1 MVVMS
6 ETHPGPGAAAW
17 RASIPPRSPDD
28 RVVGGVA
35 AGVGQAIGL
44 DPILV
49 RIAFIVLAFSGP
61 GLPMYAI
68 AWVVMPEGGAGLDG
82 AERSPVEFRR
92 GVGLVLIVLGSV
104 LALREFGL
112 TPPDEIVWPVLLVG
126 VGVGLVWWQVQ
137 PQVEFTRWAG
147 ARIAA
152 GVVVMGTGLAAFVA
166 GNISFSAIRDGLFGI
181 VLVVGGLAILIGPW
195 ILVLIRDRAEE
206 QRRAQAADARADV
219 AAHLHDSVLQTL
231 ALIQR
236 TDDPQEMTALAR
248 QQERELRR
256 WLYADDHDPGQ
267 WTLKSAIDRVAGV
280 VEDRHDVDVEAIV
293 VGDVAMDAHVD
304 ALVAA
309 VGEAATNA
317 AKWSGR
323 PTVSVFVEVVD
334 GRVEAFV
341 RDTGVGFDPEQ
352 IADDRLGVRE
362 SILGRMERVGG
373 TAEIVSAP
381 GDGTEVHL
389 AVSVATGTVPA

>member
-68 AWVVMPEGGAGLDG
+68 AWVVMPEGGAELDG

-381 GDGTEVHL
+381 GDGTEVRL
-389 AVSVATGTVPA
+389 AVAVATGTVPA

>member
-44 DPILV
+44 DPILI

-68 AWVVMPEGGAGLDG
+68 AWVVMPEGGAELDG

-381 GDGTEVHL
+381 GDGTEVRL
-389 AVSVATGTVPA
+389 AVAVATGTVPA

>member
-1 MVVMS
+1 M
-6 ETHPGPGAAAW
+6 
-17 RASIPPRSPDD
+17 
-28 RVVGGVA
+28 VGGVA

-44 DPILV
+44 DPILL

-68 AWVVMPEGGAGLDG
+68 AWLVMPAGGSGPDADD
-82 AERSPVEFRR
+82 RSPVEFRR

-104 LALREFGL
+104 LALRAFGL
-112 TPPDEIVWPVLLVG
+112 TPPDAIVWPVLLVG
-126 VGVGLVWWQVQ
+126 VGVGLVWWHVQ
-137 PQVEFTRWAG
+137 PQIEFTRWAA
-147 ARIAA
+147 ARVTA
-152 GVVVMGTGLAAFVA
+152 GVLVMGTGLAAFVA

-195 ILVLIRDRAEE
+195 ILVLIRDRAEG

-236 TDDPQEMTALAR
+236 TDDPREMTALAR

-256 WLYADDHDPGQ
+256 WLYVDDHDPEE
-267 WTLKSAIDRVAGV
+267 WTLKSAIDRIAGV

-293 VGDVAMDAHVD
+293 VGDVAMDSHVE
-304 ALVAA
+304 AIVAA

-317 AKWSGR
+317 AKWSGQ
-323 PTVSVFVEVVD
+323 PSVSVFIEVGD
-334 GRVEAFV
+334 GQVEAFV
-341 RDTGVGFDPEQ
+341 RDTGAGFDPDQ
-352 IADDRLGVRE
+352 IAEDRLGVRE

-373 TAEIVSAP
+373 IAEIVSAP
-381 GDGTEVHL
+381 GEGTEVRL
-389 AVSVATGTVPA
+389 AVTTASGTVPV